1 MAKFDK
7 ETVNRWTCLVEDYLS
22 GRDMFRE
29 GILTG
34 ADAWAV
40 AHSAG
45 VTREAYA
52 DRSVTDGHI
61 QTALEGVFPN
71 AVFKDRK
78 VY

>member
-1 MAKFDK
+1 MVKFDK
-7 ETVNRWTCLVEDYLS
+7 ATVNRWTCMAEDWLS
-22 GRDMFRE
+22 GRDMFRD

-34 ADAWAV
+34 AVAWGV
-40 AHSAG
+40 AHRAG
-45 VTREAYA
+45 ITAEAYA

-61 QTALEGVFPN
+61 QTALEAIFPN